1 MLRGSKVRAGARLYE
16 PYLKEKGRKAPVR
29 EMKMF
34 GAVGHVCH
42 PHVSG
47 AG

>member
-1 MLRGSKVRAGARLYE
+1 MLRGSKVRAGARLQK
-16 PYLKEKGRKAPVR
+16 PYLKEKGRKATVR

-42 PHVSG
+42 PYVSG

>member
-1 MLRGSKVRAGARLYE
+1 MLRGSKVRAGARLHE
-16 PYLKEKGRKAPVR
+16 PYLKEKGRKATVR
-29 EMKMF
+29 EMMF
-34 GAVGHVCH
+34 GVLGHH